1 MEKKVAYSKP
11 LMAMERFTP
20 QEYVAECTQW
30 VVVIPTNSDL
40 RKYSRIDFNGNG
52 VFDITYNSYGNTDYT
67 ERGFDYF
74 GNDAA
79 NTVLGGRN
87 EVVNVNVYKIDSS
100 KSNITPD
107 SENGARYDNG
117 DYTLS
122 AIKLLKHTYGSNVK
136 YYAIDYNGQT
146 YTEKNAS

>member
-11 LMAMERFTP
+11 RMAMERFTP
-20 QEYVAECTQW
+20 QEYVAGCTQW
-30 VVVIPTNSDL
+30 VVVIPTNDDI

-52 VFDITYNSYGNTDYT
+52 VFDITFNSYGYTDYT
-67 ERGFDYF
+67 ERGYEYF

-79 NTVLGGRN
+79 NTVLGGKN

-100 KSNITPD
+100 ISITPGN
-107 SENGARYDNG
+107 ENGARYDNG

-122 AIKLLKHTYGSNVK
+122 AIQLLKHTYGSTVK

>member
-11 LMAMERFTP
+11 RMAMERFTP

-30 VVVIPTNSDL
+30 VVVIPTNNDL
-40 RKYSRIDFNGNG
+40 RQYSRIDFNRNG
-52 VFDITYNSYGNTDYT
+52 VFDITFNNGHLDYT
-67 ERGFDYF
+67 ERGYDYF
-74 GNDAA
+74 GNEAA
-79 NTVLGGRN
+79 NTVLGGKN

-100 KSNITPD
+100 ISITPGN
-107 SENGARYDNG
+107 ENGARYDNG

-122 AIKLLKHTYGSNVK
+122 AIQLLKHTYGSTVK